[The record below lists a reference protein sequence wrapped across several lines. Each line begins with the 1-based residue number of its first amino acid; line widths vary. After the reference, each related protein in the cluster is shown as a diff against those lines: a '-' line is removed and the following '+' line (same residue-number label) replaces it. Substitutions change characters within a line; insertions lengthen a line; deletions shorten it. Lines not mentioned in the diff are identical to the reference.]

1 MSPELADD
9 YGVPENVGVP
19 DNIARVEATLLA
31 EGGPFE
37 VVDVEVD
44 GITIRSFKNRI
55 RTLRDLL
62 TKSADFGDNTYM
74 LATDG
79 VDERTISY
87 AEHARLVASVAQ
99 AMRDR
104 FDVQPGD
111 RVAIL
116 GANCPEWVISFWA
129 AISLGAVAVGLNG
142 WSTGPEIRYF
152 LGDCEPKVLVAD
164 RKRIERLEGV
174 DAGVPVV
181 VMEDDFAELEA
192 YAPDAAFADVQ
203 VAEDDPAIILY
214 TSGTTGRPKGAINTH
229 RNVASYLMLNF
240 FNGAKGAMLAPPREP
255 DDPPPWPPCQLV
267 SSPLFHVSGLHS
279 AAVMMLATGLK
290 SVWLTGRF
298 DPAVA
303 MRIIERERCTGWS
316 FTETVLHRMVNH
328 PDVGTFDLSSIK
340 TVGGGGSPV
349 APSLIE
355 RTRRVFPNA
364 SHSVGIGYGQ
374 TECAALATL
383 NNGQELID
391 FPMSVGRPLPT
402 VELEIRDPQ
411 GVALPAGAEGE
422 VCVRGPMVMPGYW
435 RRPEATAETI
445 TTERWLRTGDI
456 GRMEGGRLYLSS
468 RKRDLIFRGGENV
481 YPVEIEKRIEDHP
494 DVEEC
499 AVIGVDHPELGQTV
513 KAVLVPRPG
522 RTIDIESVRAW
533 CAAELAYYKVP
544 EHWEVRSGTL
554 PRNAAGKIM
563 KDVLRDAR
571 TDTGFV
577 EE

>member
-1 MSPELADD
+1 MSRDGLPE
-9 YGVPENVGVP
+9 E
-19 DNIARVEATLLA
+19 IARVEATLLG

-37 VVDVEVD
+37 MVDVEVD
-44 GITIRSFKNRI
+44 GVTVRAFKNRI

-62 TKSADFGDNTYM
+62 VKSVDFGDNTYM

-79 VDERTISY
+79 VNERRISF
-87 AEHARLVASVAQ
+87 AEHAKLVASVA
-99 AMRDR
+99 AAFRDR
-104 FDVQPGD
+104 YDVQPGD

-116 GANCPEWVISFWA
+116 GANCPEWVIAFWA
-129 AISLGAVAVGLNG
+129 AISLGAIAVGLNG

-152 LGDCEPKVLVAD
+152 VDDCEPKVLIAD
-164 RKRIERLEGV
+164 RKRVERIAGADL
-174 DAGVPVV
+174 GVPIVV
-181 VMEDDFAELEA
+181 IEDDFEPLER
-192 YAPDAAFADVQ
+192 YAPDAGFADVD
-203 VAEDDPAIILY
+203 VKEDDPAIILY

-229 RNVASYLMLNF
+229 RNVASFLMINF
-240 FNGAKGAMLAPPREP
+240 YNGAKAAMLTGAPGP
-255 DDPPPWPPCQLV
+255 DDPPALPTCQLV

-279 AAVMMLATGLK
+279 AAVMMMATGLK
-290 SVWLTGRF
+290 SVWLMGRF

-303 MRIIERERCTGWS
+303 MRIIEREQCTGWS
-316 FTETVLHRMVNH
+316 FTETLLHRMVNF
-328 PDVGTFDLSSIK
+328 PDAGKYDLSSIK
-340 TVGGGGSPV
+340 TIGGGGSPV

-355 RTRRVFPNA
+355 RTRQVFPNA
-364 SHSVGIGYGQ
+364 RHNVGVGYGQ

-402 VELEIRDPQ
+402 VELEIRDPF
-411 GVALPAGAEGE
+411 GVALPEGEEGE

-435 RRPEATAETI
+435 RRPEATADTI
-445 TTERWLRTGDI
+445 TPDRWLRTGDI

-513 KAVLVPRPG
+513 KAVVVPRPG
-522 RTIDIESVRAW
+522 HTIDVDAVKAW

-544 EHWEVRSGTL
+544 EHWEIRSGSL

-571 TDTGFV
+571 ADTGFV

>member
-1 MSPELADD
+1 VTTVR
-9 YGVPENVGVP
+9 VPEEL
-19 DNIARVEATLLA
+19 ARVEATLLA
-31 EGGPFE
+31 PGGAFE
-37 VVDVEVD
+37 IVDVEV
-44 GITIRSFKNRI
+44 GGVTIRSFKNRI

-62 TKSADFGDNTYM
+62 LKSVDFGDNTYM

-79 VDERTISY
+79 VHERRLSY
-87 AEHARLVASVAQ
+87 AEHARLVASVAT
-99 AMRDR
+99 ALRDR
-104 FDVQPGD
+104 FGVQPGD

-129 AISLGAVAVGLNG
+129 AISLGAIAVGLNG

-152 LGDCEPKVLVAD
+152 LDDCEPKVLVAD
-164 RKRIERLEGV
+164 RKRIERLDGN
-174 DAGVPVV
+174 AGVPVV
-181 VMEDDFAELEA
+181 SMEDDFAELEA
-192 YAPDAAFADVQ
+192 YAPDARFADAPFDTVR
-203 VAEDDPAIILY
+203 VEEDDPAIILY

-229 RNVASYLMLNF
+229 RNMASYLMLNF
-240 FNGAKGAMLAPPREP
+240 YNGAKAAMLAPAPGP
-255 DDPPPWPPCQLV
+255 DDSPPLPPCQLV

-290 SVWLTGRF
+290 SVWLMGRF

-303 MRIIERERCTGWS
+303 MQVIERERCTGWS

-328 PDVGTFDLSSIK
+328 PDVDKFDLSSIK

-364 SHSVGIGYGQ
+364 RHSVGIGYGQ

-383 NNGQELID
+383 NNGQELVD

-402 VELEIRDPQ
+402 VELEIRDPH
-411 GVALPAGAEGE
+411 GVAVPEGVEGE

-445 TTERWLRTGDI
+445 TPDRWLRTGDI

-522 RTIDIESVRAW
+522 HTIDVEDVRAW
-533 CAAELAYYKVP
+533 CAAELSYYKVP
-544 EHWEVRSGTL
+544 EDWEVRSGSL

-571 TDTGFV
+571 VDTGFV

>member
-1 MSPELADD
+1 VTTVR
-9 YGVPENVGVP
+9 VPEEL
-19 DNIARVEATLLA
+19 ARVEATLLA
-31 EGGPFE
+31 PGGAFE
-37 VVDVEVD
+37 IVDVEV
-44 GITIRSFKNRI
+44 GGVTIRSFKNRI

-62 TKSADFGDNTYM
+62 LKSVDFGDNTYM

-79 VDERTISY
+79 VHERRLSY
-87 AEHARLVASVAQ
+87 AEHARLVASVAT
-99 AMRDR
+99 ALRDR
-104 FDVQPGD
+104 FGVQPGD

-129 AISLGAVAVGLNG
+129 AISLGAIAVGLNG

-152 LGDCEPKVLVAD
+152 LDDCEPKVLVAD
-164 RKRIERLEGV
+164 RKRIERLDGN
-174 DAGVPVV
+174 AGVPVV
-181 VMEDDFAELEA
+181 SMEDDFAELEA
-192 YAPDAAFADVQ
+192 YAPDARFADAPFDTVR
-203 VAEDDPAIILY
+203 VEEDDPAIILY

-229 RNVASYLMLNF
+229 RNMASYLMLNF
-240 FNGAKGAMLAPPREP
+240 YNGAKAAMLAPAPGP
-255 DDPPPWPPCQLV
+255 DDPPPLPPCQLV

-290 SVWLTGRF
+290 SVWLMGRF

-303 MRIIERERCTGWS
+303 MQVIERERCTGWS

-328 PDVGTFDLSSIK
+328 PDVDKFDLSSIK

-364 SHSVGIGYGQ
+364 RHSVGIGYGQ

-383 NNGQELID
+383 NNGQELVD

-402 VELEIRDPQ
+402 VELEIRDPH
-411 GVALPAGAEGE
+411 GVAVPEGVEGE

-445 TTERWLRTGDI
+445 TPDRWLRTGDI

-522 RTIDIESVRAW
+522 HTVDVEDVRAW
-533 CAAELAYYKVP
+533 CAAELSYYKVP
-544 EHWEVRSGTL
+544 EDWEVRSGSL

-571 TDTGFV
+571 ADTGFV

>member
-1 MSPELADD
+1 VVARRAEAS
-9 YGVPENVGVP
+9 GVP
-19 DNIARVEATLLA
+19 DQVARVEATLLA

-37 VVDVEVD
+37 IVDVEVE
-44 GITIRSFKNRI
+44 GVTIRSFKNRI

-62 TKSADFGDNTYM
+62 VKSPDFGDNTYM

-79 VDERTISY
+79 VTERRLTF
-87 AEHARLVASVAQ
+87 AEHARLVASVA
-99 AMRDR
+99 AAFRDR
-104 FDVQPGD
+104 YDVQPGD

-116 GANCPEWVISFWA
+116 GANSPEWVISFWA

-142 WSTGPEIRYF
+142 WSTGAEIRYF
-152 LGDCEPKVLVAD
+152 IDDCEPKVLVAD
-164 RKRIERLEGV
+164 RKRVERIEG
-174 DAGVPVV
+174 DPGVPVV

-192 YAPDAAFADVQ
+192 YAPEAVFADLEVD
-203 VAEDDPAIILY
+203 EDDPAIILY

-229 RNVASYLMLNF
+229 RNVASFLMINF
-240 FNGAKGAMLAPPREP
+240 YNGAKAMMLTRPPGP
-255 DDPPPWPPCQLV
+255 DDPPPLPTCQLV

-303 MRIIERERCTGWS
+303 MRIIEREQCTGWS
-316 FTETVLHRMVNH
+316 FTETLLHRMVNF
-328 PDVGTFDLSSIK
+328 PDADKYDLSSIK
-340 TVGGGGSPV
+340 TIGGGGSPV
-349 APSLIE
+349 STSLIE
-355 RTRRVFPNA
+355 RTRQIFPNA
-364 SHSVGIGYGQ
+364 RHNVGVGYGQ

-391 FPMSVGRPLPT
+391 FPLSVGRPLPT
-402 VELEIRDPQ
+402 VELEIRDPF
-411 GVALPAGAEGE
+411 GNALPEGEEGE

-435 RRPEATAETI
+435 RRPEETAATI
-445 TTERWLRTGDI
+445 TSDRWLHTGDI
-456 GRMEGGRLYLSS
+456 GRLDDGRLYLSS

-481 YPVEIEKRIEDHP
+481 YPVEIEKIIEDHP

-513 KAVLVPRPG
+513 KAVIVPRLG
-522 RTIDIESVRAW
+522 HTIDVEAVRAY
-533 CAAELAYYKVP
+533 CVAQLAYYKVP
-544 EHWEVRSGTL
+544 EHWEVREGSL
-554 PRNAAGKIM
+554 PRNAAGKIL
-563 KDVLRDAR
+563 KDVLRDANA
-571 TDTGFV
+571 DSGFV

>member
-1 MSPELADD
+1 MTTVR
-9 YGVPENVGVP
+9 VPEEL
-19 DNIARVEATLLA
+19 ARVEAMLLA
-31 EGGPFE
+31 PGGAFE
-37 VVDVEVD
+37 VVDVEV
-44 GITIRSFKNRI
+44 GGVTVRSFKNRI

-62 TKSADFGDNTYM
+62 LKSVDFGDSTYM

-79 VDERTISY
+79 VHERRLSY
-87 AEHARLVASVAQ
+87 AEHARLVASVAT
-99 AMRDR
+99 ALRDR
-104 FDVQPGD
+104 FGVQPGD

-129 AISLGAVAVGLNG
+129 AISLGAIAVGLNG

-152 LGDCEPKVLVAD
+152 LDDCEPKVLVAD
-164 RKRIERLEGV
+164 RKRIERLDG
-174 DAGVPVV
+174 DNRVPVV
-181 VMEDDFAELEA
+181 SMEDDFAELEA
-192 YAPDAAFADVQ
+192 YAPDARLTDPPFDAVR
-203 VAEDDPAIILY
+203 VEEDDPAIILY

-229 RNVASYLMLNF
+229 RNMASYLMLNF
-240 FNGAKGAMLAPPREP
+240 YNGAKAAMLAPAPGP
-255 DDPPPWPPCQLV
+255 DDPPPLPPCQLV

-290 SVWLTGRF
+290 SVWLMGRF

-303 MRIIERERCTGWS
+303 MQVIERERCTGWS

-328 PDVGTFDLSSIK
+328 PDVAKFDLSSIK

-364 SHSVGIGYGQ
+364 RHSVGIGYGQ

-383 NNGQELID
+383 NNGQELVD

-402 VELEIRDPQ
+402 VELEIRDPN
-411 GVALPAGAEGE
+411 GVAVPEGVEGE

-445 TTERWLRTGDI
+445 TPDRWLRTGDI

-522 RTIDIESVRAW
+522 HTIDVEAVRAW
-533 CAAELAYYKVP
+533 CAAELSYYKVP
-544 EHWEVRSGTL
+544 EDWEVRSGSL

-571 TDTGFV
+571 ADTGFV

>member
-1 MSPELADD
+1 MTP
-9 YGVPENVGVP
+9 VGIPQEV
-19 DNIARVEATLLA
+19 ARVEATLLA
-31 EGGPFE
+31 EGAPFE
-37 VVDVEVD
+37 LVDVEVD
-44 GITIRSFKNRI
+44 GVMIRSFKNRI

-62 TKSADFGDNTYM
+62 VKSVDFGDNTYM

-79 VDERTISY
+79 VDERRLSY
-87 AEHARLVASVAQ
+87 AEHAHLVASVAT
-99 AMRDR
+99 ALHDR

-116 GANCPEWVISFWA
+116 GANRPEWVISFWA

-142 WSTGPEIRYF
+142 WSTGSEIRYF
-152 LGDCEPKVLVAD
+152 LDDCEPKVLVAD
-164 RKRIERLEGV
+164 RKRMERLAGG
-174 DAGVPVV
+174 DLGVPVV
-181 VMEDDFAELEA
+181 VMDDDFAELEA
-192 YAPDAAFADVQ
+192 YAPAARFAAPPFAGVQ
-203 VAEDDPAIILY
+203 VEEDDPAIILY

-240 FNGAKGAMLAPPREP
+240 YGGAKAAMLAPPPRP
-255 DDPPPWPPCQLV
+255 GDPPPRPHCQLV

-290 SVWLTGRF
+290 SVWLMGRF

-303 MRIIERERCTGWS
+303 MQVIERERCTGWS

-328 PDVGTFDLSSIK
+328 PDVGKYDLSSIT

-364 SHSVGIGYGQ
+364 RHSVGIGYGQ

-402 VELEIRDPQ
+402 VELEIRDP
-411 GVALPAGAEGE
+411 LGAAVPEGIEGE

-445 TTERWLRTGDI
+445 APGRWLRTGDI

-522 RTIDIESVRAW
+522 HTVDLESVRRW

-544 EHWEVRSGTL
+544 EHWEVRSESL
-554 PRNAAGKIM
+554 PRNAAGKIL

-571 TDTGFV
+571 ADTGFV

>member
-1 MSPELADD
+1 MTP
-9 YGVPENVGVP
+9 VGIPQEV
-19 DNIARVEATLLA
+19 ARVEATLLA
-31 EGGPFE
+31 EGAPFE
-37 VVDVEVD
+37 LVDVEVD
-44 GITIRSFKNRI
+44 GVMIRSFKNRI

-62 TKSADFGDNTYM
+62 VKSVDFGDNTYM

-79 VDERTISY
+79 VDERRLSY
-87 AEHARLVASVAQ
+87 AEHAHLVASVAT
-99 AMRDR
+99 ALHDR
-104 FDVQPGD
+104 FDVQRGD

-116 GANCPEWVISFWA
+116 GANRPEWVISFWA

-142 WSTGPEIRYF
+142 WSTGSEIRYF
-152 LGDCEPKVLVAD
+152 LDDCEPKVLVAD
-164 RKRIERLEGV
+164 RKRMERLAGG
-174 DAGVPVV
+174 DLGVPVV
-181 VMEDDFAELEA
+181 VMDDDFAELEA
-192 YAPDAAFADVQ
+192 YAPAARFAAPPFAGVQ
-203 VAEDDPAIILY
+203 VEEDDPAIILY

-240 FNGAKGAMLAPPREP
+240 YGGAKAAMLAPPPRP
-255 DDPPPWPPCQLV
+255 GDPPPRPHCQLV

-290 SVWLTGRF
+290 SVWLMGRF

-303 MRIIERERCTGWS
+303 MQVIERERCTGWS

-328 PDVGTFDLSSIK
+328 PDVGKYDLSSIT

-364 SHSVGIGYGQ
+364 RHSVGIGYGQ

-402 VELEIRDPQ
+402 VELEIRDP
-411 GVALPAGAEGE
+411 LGAAVPEGIEGE

-445 TTERWLRTGDI
+445 APGRWLRTGDI

-522 RTIDIESVRAW
+522 HTVDLESVRRW

-544 EHWEVRSGTL
+544 EHWEVRSESL
-554 PRNAAGKIM
+554 PRNAAGKIL

-571 TDTGFV
+571 ADTGFV

>member
-1 MSPELADD
+1 VTTVR
-9 YGVPENVGVP
+9 VPEEL
-19 DNIARVEATLLA
+19 ARVEATLLA
-31 EGGPFE
+31 PGGAFE
-37 VVDVEVD
+37 IVDVEV
-44 GITIRSFKNRI
+44 GGVTIRSFKNRI

-62 TKSADFGDNTYM
+62 LKSADFGDNTYM

-79 VDERTISY
+79 VHERRLSY
-87 AEHARLVASVAQ
+87 AEHARLVASVAT
-99 AMRDR
+99 ALRDR
-104 FDVQPGD
+104 FGVQPGD

-129 AISLGAVAVGLNG
+129 AISLGAIAVGLNG

-152 LGDCEPKVLVAD
+152 LDDCEPNVLVAD
-164 RKRIERLEGV
+164 RKRIERLDGNT
-174 DAGVPVV
+174 GVPVV
-181 VMEDDFAELEA
+181 SMEDDFAELEA
-192 YAPDAAFADVQ
+192 YAPDARFADPPFDTVR
-203 VAEDDPAIILY
+203 VEEDDPAIILY

-229 RNVASYLMLNF
+229 RNMASYLMLNF
-240 FNGAKGAMLAPPREP
+240 YNGAKAAMLAPAPGP
-255 DDPPPWPPCQLV
+255 DDPPPLPPCQLV

-290 SVWLTGRF
+290 SVWLMGRF

-303 MRIIERERCTGWS
+303 MQVIERERCTGWS

-328 PDVGTFDLSSIK
+328 PDVAKFDLSSIK

-364 SHSVGIGYGQ
+364 RHSVGIGYGQ

-383 NNGQELID
+383 NNGQELVD

-402 VELEIRDPQ
+402 VELEIRDPH
-411 GVALPAGAEGE
+411 GVAVPEGVEGE

-445 TTERWLRTGDI
+445 TPDRWLRTGDI

-522 RTIDIESVRAW
+522 HTIDVEAVRAW
-533 CAAELAYYKVP
+533 CAAELSYYKVP
-544 EHWEVRSGTL
+544 EDWEVRSGSL

-571 TDTGFV
+571 ADTGFV

>member
-1 MSPELADD
+1 MTP
-9 YGVPENVGVP
+9 VGVP
-19 DNIARVEATLLA
+19 QEVARVEATLLA
-31 EGGPFE
+31 EGAPFE
-37 VVDVEVD
+37 LVDVEVD
-44 GITIRSFKNRI
+44 GVIIRSFKNRI

-62 TKSADFGDNTYM
+62 VRSVDFGDNTYM

-79 VDERTISY
+79 VEERRLSY
-87 AEHARLVASVAQ
+87 AEHARLVASVAT
-99 AMRDR
+99 ALHDR
-104 FDVQPGD
+104 FDVRPGD

-116 GANCPEWVISFWA
+116 GANRPEWVISFWA
-129 AISLGAVAVGLNG
+129 AIGLGAVAVGLNG
-142 WSTGPEIRYF
+142 WSTGSEIRYF
-152 LGDCEPKVLVAD
+152 LDDCEPKVLVAD
-164 RKRIERLEGV
+164 RKRIERLAGH
-174 DAGVPVV
+174 DLGVPVV
-181 VMEDDFAELEA
+181 VMEDDFVELEA
-192 YAPDAAFADVQ
+192 YAPAARFAAPPFADVQ
-203 VAEDDPAIILY
+203 VEEDDPAIILY

-240 FNGAKGAMLAPPREP
+240 YNGAKAAMLAPAPRP
-255 DDPPPWPPCQLV
+255 DDPPPRPHCQLV

-303 MRIIERERCTGWS
+303 MQVIERERCTGWS

-328 PDVGTFDLSSIK
+328 PDVGKYDLSSIT

-364 SHSVGIGYGQ
+364 RRSVGIGYGQ

-402 VELEIRDPQ
+402 VELEIRDPL
-411 GVALPAGAEGE
+411 GSAVPEGIEGE

-445 TTERWLRTGDI
+445 APGRWLRTGDI
-456 GRMEGGRLYLSS
+456 GRMQGGRLYLSS

-522 RTIDIESVRAW
+522 RTVDVESVRTW

-544 EHWEVRSGTL
+544 EHWEVRSDSL
-554 PRNAAGKIM
+554 PRNAAGKIL

-571 TDTGFV
+571 ADTGFV

>member
-1 MSPELADD
+1 MDLA
-9 YGVPENVGVP
+9 E
-19 DNIARVEATLLA
+19 VEATLLA
-31 EGGPFE
+31 EGGAFE
-37 VVDVEVD
+37 IVDVEVD
-44 GITIRSFKNRI
+44 GVTIQSFKNRI

-62 TKSADFGDNTYM
+62 LKSRDFGDKTYM

-79 VDERTISY
+79 VSERRISY
-87 AEHARLVASVAQ
+87 AEHARLVASVA
-99 AMRDR
+99 AALRDR
-104 FDVQPGD
+104 YDVQPGD

-116 GANCPEWVISFWA
+116 GANCPEWVIAFWA
-129 AISLGAVAVGLNG
+129 AISLGAIAVGLNG
-142 WSTGPEIRYF
+142 WSTGPEISYF
-152 LGDCEPKVLVAD
+152 VDDCDPKVLIAD
-164 RKRIERLEGV
+164 RKRVERIGDL
-174 DAGVPVV
+174 GVPIV
-181 VMEDDFAELEA
+181 VMEDDFAGLET
-192 YAPDAAFADVQ
+192 YAPDAGFADID

-229 RNVASYLMLNF
+229 RNVSSYLMLNF
-240 FNGAKGAMLAPPREP
+240 YNGAKAMMLAPPSAST
-255 DDPPPWPPCQLV
+255 PPCQLV
-267 SSPLFHVSGLHS
+267 TSPLFHVSGLHS

-290 SVWLTGRF
+290 SVWLMGRF

-303 MRIIERERCTGWS
+303 MQVIEREQCTGWS

-328 PDVGTFDLSSIK
+328 PDVGKYDLSSIK

-402 VELEIRDPQ
+402 VELEIRDPF
-411 GVALPAGAEGE
+411 GVALPEGEEGE
-422 VCVRGPMVMPGYW
+422 VCLRGPMVMPGYW
-435 RRPEATAETI
+435 RRPEATADTI
-445 TTERWLRTGDI
+445 TADRWLRTGDI

-513 KAVLVPRPG
+513 KAVVVARRG
-522 RTIDIESVRAW
+522 HTIDIESVRAW
-533 CAAELAYYKVP
+533 CAAELSYYKVP
-544 EHWEVRSGTL
+544 EDWEVREGSL
-554 PRNAAGKIM
+554 PRNAAGKIL
-563 KDVLRDAR
+563 KDVLRDSGA
-571 TDTGFV
+571 DTGFV

>member
-1 MSPELADD
+1 VTTVR
-9 YGVPENVGVP
+9 VPEEL
-19 DNIARVEATLLA
+19 ARVEATLLA
-31 EGGPFE
+31 KGGPFE
-37 VVDVEVD
+37 IVDFEV
-44 GITIRSFKNRI
+44 GGVTIRSFKNRI

-62 TKSADFGDNTYM
+62 FKSVDFGDNTYM

-79 VDERTISY
+79 VHERRLSY
-87 AEHARLVASVAQ
+87 AEHAHLVASVAT
-99 AMRDR
+99 ALRDR

-152 LGDCEPKVLVAD
+152 LDDCEPKVLVAD
-164 RKRIERLEGV
+164 RKRIERLEG
-174 DAGVPVV
+174 DPGVPVLS
-181 VMEDDFAELEA
+181 MEDDFAGLEA
-192 YAPDAAFADVQ
+192 YAPDARFTDAPFAAVRVD
-203 VAEDDPAIILY
+203 EDDPAIILY

-240 FNGAKGAMLAPPREP
+240 YNGAKAAMLAPPP
-255 DDPPPWPPCQLV
+255 GPGDPPPLPPCQLV

-290 SVWLTGRF
+290 SVWLMGRF

-303 MRIIERERCTGWS
+303 MRVIERERCTGWS

-328 PDVGTFDLSSIK
+328 PDVARFDLSSIK

-383 NNGQELID
+383 NNGQELVD

-411 GVALPAGAEGE
+411 GVAVPEGVEGE

-435 RRPEATAETI
+435 RRPEATAEAI
-445 TTERWLRTGDI
+445 TPDRWLRTGDI

-522 RTIDIESVRAW
+522 HTVDVEDLRAW
-533 CAAELAYYKVP
+533 CAAELSYYKVP
-544 EHWEVRSGTL
+544 EEWQVRSGSL

-563 KDVLRDAR
+563 KNVLRDAR
-571 TDTGFV
+571 ADTGFV
-577 EE
+577 EEQ

>member
-1 MSPELADD
+1 VPSVD
-9 YGVPENVGVP
+9 VPEE
-19 DNIARVEATLLA
+19 IARVEASLLA
-31 EGGPFE
+31 EGAPFE
-37 VVDVEVD
+37 LVDVEVD
-44 GITIRSFKNRI
+44 GVTIRSFKNRI
-55 RTLRDLL
+55 RTLRHLL
-62 TKSADFGDNTYM
+62 LKSVDFGDNTYM

-79 VDERTISY
+79 VDERRLGY
-87 AEHARLVASVAQ
+87 AEHARLVASVAT
-99 AMRDR
+99 ALRDR

-111 RVAIL
+111 RIAIL

-142 WSTGPEIRYF
+142 WSTASEIRYF
-152 LGDCEPKVLVAD
+152 LDDCEPKVLVAD
-164 RKRIERLEGV
+164 RKRMERLAG
-174 DAGVPVV
+174 DDLGVPVV

-192 YAPDAAFADVQ
+192 FAPDARFADAPFADVQ
-203 VAEDDPAIILY
+203 VDEDDPAIILY

-240 FNGAKGAMLAPPREP
+240 YNGAKAAMLAPPPDP
-255 DDPPPWPPCQLV
+255 DDPPPLPPCQLV

-279 AAVMMLATGLK
+279 AAVMMLAVGLK
-290 SVWLTGRF
+290 SVWLMGRF

-303 MRIIERERCTGWS
+303 MQVIERERCTGWS

-328 PDVGTFDLSSIK
+328 PDTAKYDLSSIK

-364 SHSVGIGYGQ
+364 RESVGIGYGQ

-402 VELEIRDPQ
+402 VELEIRDPL
-411 GVALPAGAEGE
+411 GVALPEGVEGE
-422 VCVRGPMVMPGYW
+422 VCIRGPMVMPGYW

-445 TTERWLRTGDI
+445 APGRWLRTGDI
-456 GRMEGGRLYLSS
+456 GRMQGGRLYLSS

-522 RTIDIESVRAW
+522 HTIDVESVRAW
-533 CAAELAYYKVP
+533 CAVELAYYKVP
-544 EHWEVRSGTL
+544 EQWDVRSDSL
-554 PRNAAGKIM
+554 PRNAAGKIV

-571 TDTGFV
+571 ADTGFV

>member
-1 MSPELADD
+1 MTTVR
-9 YGVPENVGVP
+9 VPEAL
-19 DNIARVEATLLA
+19 ARVEAALLA
-31 EGGPFE
+31 PGGAFE
-37 VVDVEVD
+37 IVDVEV
-44 GITIRSFKNRI
+44 GGVIVRSFKNRI

-62 TKSADFGDNTYM
+62 LKSVDFGDNTYM

-79 VDERTISY
+79 VHERRLSY
-87 AEHARLVASVAQ
+87 AEHARLVASVAT
-99 AMRDR
+99 ALRDR
-104 FDVQPGD
+104 FGVQPGD

-129 AISLGAVAVGLNG
+129 AISLGAIAVGLNG

-152 LGDCEPKVLVAD
+152 LDDCEPKVLVAD
-164 RKRIERLEGV
+164 RKRIERLDG
-174 DAGVPVV
+174 DNRVPVV
-181 VMEDDFAELEA
+181 SMEDDFAELEA
-192 YAPDAAFADVQ
+192 YAPDARLTDPPFDAVR
-203 VAEDDPAIILY
+203 VEEDDPAIILY

-229 RNVASYLMLNF
+229 RNMASYLMLNF
-240 FNGAKGAMLAPPREP
+240 YNGAKAAMLAPAPGP
-255 DDPPPWPPCQLV
+255 DDPPPLPLCQLV

-290 SVWLTGRF
+290 SVWLMGRF

-303 MRIIERERCTGWS
+303 MQVIERERCTGWS

-328 PDVGTFDLSSIK
+328 PDVAKFDLSSIK

-364 SHSVGIGYGQ
+364 RHSVGIGYGQ

-383 NNGQELID
+383 NNGQELVD

-402 VELEIRDPQ
+402 VELEIRDPH
-411 GVALPAGAEGE
+411 GVAVPEGVEGE

-445 TTERWLRTGDI
+445 TPDRWLRTGDI

-522 RTIDIESVRAW
+522 HTIDVEAVRAW
-533 CAAELAYYKVP
+533 CAAELSYYKVP
-544 EHWEVRSGTL
+544 EDWEVRSGSL

-571 TDTGFV
+571 ANTGFV

>member
-1 MSPELADD
+1 MDLA
-9 YGVPENVGVP
+9 E
-19 DNIARVEATLLA
+19 VEATLLA
-31 EGGPFE
+31 EGGAFE
-37 VVDVEVD
+37 IVDVEVD
-44 GITIRSFKNRI
+44 GVTIQSFKNRI

-62 TKSADFGDNTYM
+62 LKSRDFGDKTYM

-79 VDERTISY
+79 VSERRISY
-87 AEHARLVASVAQ
+87 AEHARLVASVA
-99 AMRDR
+99 AALRDR
-104 FDVQPGD
+104 YDVQPGD

-116 GANCPEWVISFWA
+116 GANCPEWVIAFWA
-129 AISLGAVAVGLNG
+129 AISLGAIAVGLNG
-142 WSTGPEIRYF
+142 WSTGPEISYF
-152 LGDCEPKVLVAD
+152 VDDCDPKVLIAD
-164 RKRIERLEGV
+164 RKRVERIGDL
-174 DAGVPVV
+174 GVPIV
-181 VMEDDFAELEA
+181 VMEDDFAGLET
-192 YAPDAAFADVQ
+192 YAPDAGFADID

-229 RNVASYLMLNF
+229 RNVSSYLMLNF
-240 FNGAKGAMLAPPREP
+240 YNGAKAMMLAPPSAST
-255 DDPPPWPPCQLV
+255 PPCQLV
-267 SSPLFHVSGLHS
+267 TSPLFHVSGLHS

-290 SVWLTGRF
+290 SVWLMGRF

-303 MRIIERERCTGWS
+303 MQVIEREQCTGWS

-328 PDVGTFDLSSIK
+328 PDVGKYDLSSIK

-402 VELEIRDPQ
+402 VELEIRDPF
-411 GVALPAGAEGE
+411 GVALPEGEEGE
-422 VCVRGPMVMPGYW
+422 VCLRGPMVMPGYW
-435 RRPEATAETI
+435 RRPEATADTI
-445 TTERWLRTGDI
+445 TADRWLRTGDI

-513 KAVLVPRPG
+513 KAVIVARRG
-522 RTIDIESVRAW
+522 HTIDIESVRAW
-533 CAAELAYYKVP
+533 CAAELSYYKVP
-544 EHWEVRSGTL
+544 EDWEVREGSL
-554 PRNAAGKIM
+554 PRNAAGKIL
-563 KDVLRDAR
+563 KDVLRDSGA
-571 TDTGFV
+571 DTGFV

>member
-1 MSPELADD
+1 MTPERAESR
-9 YGVPENVGVP
+9 GVPADV
-19 DNIARVEATLLA
+19 ARVEATLLA

-37 VVDVEVD
+37 MVDVEVD
-44 GITIRSFKNRI
+44 GVTIRSFKNRI

-62 TKSADFGDNTYM
+62 VASERFGDNIYM

-79 VDERTISY
+79 VDERRISFG
-87 AEHARLVASVAQ
+87 EHARLVASVAT
-99 AMRDR
+99 ALRDR
-104 FDVQPGD
+104 YGVQAGD

-116 GANCPEWVISFWA
+116 GANCPEWVIEFWA

-152 LGDCEPKVLVAD
+152 LDDCEPKVLVAD
-164 RKRIERLEGV
+164 RKRVERLAG
-174 DAGVPVV
+174 DDRGVPVV

-192 YAPDAAFADVQ
+192 YAPTASLADALFVGLE

-229 RNVASYLMLNF
+229 RNIASYLMLNF
-240 FNGAKGAMLAPPREP
+240 FNGAKAAMLAPPPAP
-255 DDPPPWPPCQLV
+255 DDPPPLPPCQLV

-290 SVWLTGRF
+290 SVWLMGRF

-303 MRIIERERCTGWS
+303 MQVIERERCTGWS

-328 PDVGTFDLSSIK
+328 PDVGKYDLSSIK

-364 SHSVGIGYGQ
+364 RHSVGIGYGQ

-402 VELEIRDPQ
+402 VELDIRDPL
-411 GVALPAGAEGE
+411 GNARPAGEEGE
-422 VCVRGPMVMPGYW
+422 VCIRGPMVMPGYW

-445 TTERWLRTGDI
+445 VAGRWLRTGDI

-522 RTIDIESVRAW
+522 HTVDIEAVRAW
-533 CAAELAYYKVP
+533 CAEELAYYKVP
-544 EHWEVRSGTL
+544 EHWEVRGDAL

-563 KDVLRDAR
+563 KDVLRDTGAE
-571 TDTGFV
+571 TGFV

>member
-1 MSPELADD
+1 VTTVR
-9 YGVPENVGVP
+9 VPEEL
-19 DNIARVEATLLA
+19 ARVEATLLA
-31 EGGPFE
+31 PGGAFE
-37 VVDVEVD
+37 IVDVEV
-44 GITIRSFKNRI
+44 GGVTLRSFKNRI

-62 TKSADFGDNTYM
+62 LKSVDFGDNTYM

-79 VDERTISY
+79 VHERRLSY
-87 AEHARLVASVAQ
+87 AEHARLVASVAT
-99 AMRDR
+99 ALRDR
-104 FDVQPGD
+104 FGVQPGD
-111 RVAIL
+111 RLAIL

-129 AISLGAVAVGLNG
+129 AISLGAIAVGLNG

-152 LGDCEPKVLVAD
+152 LDDCEPKVLVAD
-164 RKRIERLEGV
+164 RKRIERLDGN
-174 DAGVPVV
+174 AGVPVV
-181 VMEDDFAELEA
+181 SMEDDFAELEA
-192 YAPDAAFADVQ
+192 YAPDARFADAPFDTVR
-203 VAEDDPAIILY
+203 VEEDDPAIILY

-229 RNVASYLMLNF
+229 RNMASYLMLNF
-240 FNGAKGAMLAPPREP
+240 YNGAKAAMLAPAPGP
-255 DDPPPWPPCQLV
+255 DDSPPLPPCQLV

-290 SVWLTGRF
+290 SVWLMGRF

-303 MRIIERERCTGWS
+303 MQVIERERCTGWS

-328 PDVGTFDLSSIK
+328 PDVDKFDLSSIK

-364 SHSVGIGYGQ
+364 RHSVGIGYGQ

-383 NNGQELID
+383 NNGQELVD

-402 VELEIRDPQ
+402 VELEIRDPH
-411 GVALPAGAEGE
+411 GVTVPEGVEGE

-445 TTERWLRTGDI
+445 TPDRWLRTGDI

-522 RTIDIESVRAW
+522 HTIDVEDVRAW
-533 CAAELAYYKVP
+533 CAAELSYYKVP
-544 EHWEVRSGTL
+544 EDWEVRSGSL

-571 TDTGFV
+571 VDTGFV

>member
-1 MSPELADD
+1 VTTVR
-9 YGVPENVGVP
+9 VPEEL
-19 DNIARVEATLLA
+19 ARVEATLLSP
-31 EGGPFE
+31 GGPFE
-37 VVDVEVD
+37 IVDVEV
-44 GITIRSFKNRI
+44 GGVTIRSFKNRI
-55 RTLRDLL
+55 HTLRDLL
-62 TKSADFGDNTYM
+62 FKSVDFGDNTYM

-79 VDERTISY
+79 VHERRLSY
-87 AEHARLVASVAQ
+87 AEHARLVASVAT
-99 AMRDR
+99 ALRDR
-104 FDVQPGD
+104 FDVRPGD

-152 LGDCEPKVLVAD
+152 LDDCEPKVLVAD
-164 RKRIERLEGV
+164 RKRIERLDGAS
-174 DAGVPVV
+174 DVPVV
-181 VMEDDFAELEA
+181 SMEDDFAALEE
-192 YAPDAAFADVQ
+192 YAPAARFADAPFAGVR
-203 VAEDDPAIILY
+203 VEEDDPAIILY

-240 FNGAKGAMLAPPREP
+240 YNGAKAAMVAPAPGP
-255 DDPPPWPPCQLV
+255 DDPPPLPLCQLV

-290 SVWLTGRF
+290 SVWLMGRF

-303 MRIIERERCTGWS
+303 MQVIERERCTGWS

-328 PDVGTFDLSSIK
+328 PDVGKFDLSSIK

-355 RTRRVFPNA
+355 RTRSVFPNA
-364 SHSVGIGYGQ
+364 RHSVGIGYGQ

-383 NNGQELID
+383 NNGQELVD

-402 VELEIRDPQ
+402 VELEIRDPH
-411 GVALPAGAEGE
+411 GVAVPEGVEGE

-445 TTERWLRTGDI
+445 TPDRWLRTGDI

-522 RTIDIESVRAW
+522 HTVDVDAVRAW
-533 CAAELAYYKVP
+533 CAAELSYYKVP
-544 EHWEVRSGTL
+544 EDWEVRSGSL

-571 TDTGFV
+571 ADTGFV

>member
-1 MSPELADD
+1 MSPGDSA
-9 YGVPENVGVP
+9 VPEE
-19 DNIARVEATLLA
+19 IARVEATLLG

-37 VVDVEVD
+37 TVDVEVE
-44 GITIRSFKNRI
+44 GVTVRSFKNRI

-62 TKSADFGDNTYM
+62 VKSVDFGDQTYM

-79 VDERTISY
+79 VNERRISF
-87 AEHARLVASVAQ
+87 AEHAELVASVA
-99 AMRDR
+99 AAFRDR
-104 FDVQPGD
+104 YDVQPGD

-116 GANCPEWVISFWA
+116 GANCPEWVIAFWA
-129 AISLGAVAVGLNG
+129 AISLGAIAVGLNG

-152 LGDCEPKVLVAD
+152 VDDCEPKVLIAD
-164 RKRIERLEGV
+164 RKRVERIAGDDL
-174 DAGVPVV
+174 GVPIL
-181 VMEDDFAELEA
+181 VMEDDFEPLER
-192 YAPDAAFADVQ
+192 YAPRAGFADIDVK
-203 VAEDDPAIILY
+203 EDDPAIILY

-229 RNVASYLMLNF
+229 RNVASFLMINF
-240 FNGAKGAMLAPPREP
+240 YNGAKAAMLTRAPGP
-255 DDPPPWPPCQLV
+255 DDPPPLPTCQLV

-279 AAVMMLATGLK
+279 AAVMMMATGLK
-290 SVWLTGRF
+290 SVWLMGRF

-303 MRIIERERCTGWS
+303 MSIIERERCTGWS
-316 FTETVLHRMVNH
+316 FTETLLHRMVNF
-328 PDVGTFDLSSIK
+328 PDAGKYDLSSIK
-340 TVGGGGSPV
+340 TIGGGGSPV

-355 RTRRVFPNA
+355 RTRQIFPNA
-364 SHSVGIGYGQ
+364 RHNVGVGYGQ

-402 VELEIRDPQ
+402 VELEIRDPL
-411 GVALPAGAEGE
+411 GVALPEGEEGE

-435 RRPEATAETI
+435 RRPEATSDTI
-445 TTERWLRTGDI
+445 TPDRWLRTGDI

-513 KAVLVPRPG
+513 KAVVVPRPG
-522 RTIDIESVRAW
+522 HTIDVEAVKAW

-544 EHWEVRSGTL
+544 EHWEIRSGSL

-571 TDTGFV
+571 ADTGFV